1 MEVVR
6 EQVDFEAPLREW
18 TKTALQ
24 KVCHLRDNAHEP
36 PEREPVGMGVGRMHG
51 SHEYTGDVSGPEGK
65 SSQR

>member
-1 MEVVR
+1 MEVMR

-36 PEREPVGMGVGRMHG
+36 PEREPVGMGVGRING
-51 SHEYTGDVSGPEGK
+51 SYE
-65 SSQR
+65 